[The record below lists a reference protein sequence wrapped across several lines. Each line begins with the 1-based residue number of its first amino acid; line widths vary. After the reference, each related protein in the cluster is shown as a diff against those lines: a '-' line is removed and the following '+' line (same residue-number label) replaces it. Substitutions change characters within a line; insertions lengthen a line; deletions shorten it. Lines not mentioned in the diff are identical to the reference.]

1 MFLNKLAQSGLIT
14 IDYVKNGALQTF
26 KGRVHNLNLRDQ
38 IISLKDENQNPY
50 TIRLSGIRNVY

>member
-1 MFLNKLAQSGLIT
+1 MFLNKLAHSGLIT

-26 KGRVHNLNLRDQ
+26 KGRVHKLNLRDQ
-38 IISLKDENQNPY
+38 IISLKDENQNFF